1 MVYNCAGG
9 GGTDFRPAFRHV
21 DRLIEEGKLERL
33 GGVLYFTDG
42 YGVFPEE
49 APPYPVTFVMLQY
62 RCDDINIPRWA
73 KTLVLDAEK
82 PGSEEQ
88 WI

>member
-1 MVYNCAGG
+1 M
-9 GGTDFRPAFRHV
+9 
-21 DRLIEEGKLERL
+21 
-33 GGVLYFTDG
+33 
-42 YGVFPEE
+42 FPERE
-49 APPYPVTFVMLQY
+49 PAYPVAFVMLRY
-62 RCDDINIPRWA
+62 RYDDINIPRWA

>member
-1 MVYNCAGG
+1 MAAAGRISARRSVMSTG
-9 GGTDFRPAFRHV
+9 SSKKGS
-21 DRLIEEGKLERL
+21 LERL

-49 APPYPVTFVMLQY
+49 PPPYPAAFVMLQY

>member
-1 MVYNCAGG
+1 M
-9 GGTDFRPAFRHV
+9 
-21 DRLIEEGKLERL
+21 
-33 GGVLYFTDG
+33 LYFTDG

>member
-1 MVYNCAGG
+1 MPQHGNQMIKNLHIHRSGRTG
-9 GGTDFRPAFRHV
+9 NG
-21 DRLIEEGKLERL
+21 
-33 GGVLYFTDG
+33 YFTDG